1 METNRKR
8 PPRLAQV
15 FQSIRDPLYF
25 VTMVTWQRQP
35 LLANHAVLEAFVE
48 RTTLQAD
55 IGIAVGRF
63 VIMPDHIHLFVGVSP
78 DQTLSETVKHIKQ
91 SITKA
96 LRQANPALR
105 VWQPGFFDHL
115 LRNGESYREKWLYV
129 QNNPVR
135 AGLCACPEQWPFQ
148 GEVLRIERA

>member
-1 METNRKR
+1 MDTNRKR
-8 PPRLAQV
+8 PPRLVHV

-35 LLANHAVLEAFVE
+35 LLANPVVLEAFVE
-48 RTTLQAD
+48 RTTRQAD

-63 VIMPDHIHLFVGVSP
+63 VIMPDHIHLFVGISP
-78 DQTLSETVKHIKQ
+78 GQTLGETVKHIKQ

-96 LRQANPALR
+96 LRHTKPDLR

-115 LRNGESYREKWLYV
+115 LRNGESYRAKWSYV
-129 QNNPVR
+129 QDNPVR
-135 AGLCACPEQWPFQ
+135 ARVCTDANEWPYQ
-148 GEVLRIERA
+148 GEIVRIERT